1 MEMYWDVE
9 NEKKRKTIKQYTC
22 RGRKISQSKTILV
35 WREQYLNDIEG
46 SEVNDGK
53 TEKGVKAI

>member
-1 MEMYWDVE
+1 MKMHWDVE
-9 NEKKRKTIKQYTC
+9 KVKKRKTSKQYTC

-35 WREQYLNDIEG
+35 WRMQYLNDIEG
-46 SEVNDGK
+46 SEVNDGR